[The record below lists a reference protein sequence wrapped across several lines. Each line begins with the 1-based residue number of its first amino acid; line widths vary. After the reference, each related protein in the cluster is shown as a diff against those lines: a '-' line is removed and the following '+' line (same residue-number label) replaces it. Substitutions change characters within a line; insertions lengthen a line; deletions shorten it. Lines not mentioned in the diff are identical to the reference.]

1 MTVVDPDGVDSDLL
15 EPVRQLPIDKGRP
28 VEDTVALSLSGGG
41 YRAMLFHT
49 GVLRRLNDVGF
60 LPRLNRVSSVSGGSI
75 AAGVLALAWKDLHFD
90 DTGSSTRFVELV
102 EKPVRALAGRTL
114 DLSSA
119 VEGLVMPWQSI
130 SDRLT
135 AAYREHLFGKA
146 TLQQLP
152 EAPVFVINATNV
164 GSGALVRFTRA
175 YLADWRVGRIDAPEI
190 ELARAVA
197 ASSAFPPVLS
207 PSRLDLKDAAWVDEE
222 GNDLA
227 TAEQRDELVLTDGG
241 VYDNLGIETAWKRC
255 RTILVSDGG
264 GQMGPDEDPAGDWAR
279 HMVRVVKVIDNQVR
293 VLRKRQVIE
302 GFKRGDRSGAYL
314 GIRSQIEDFHLP
326 DSLPAPP
333 EQTLRLAEIPTRL
346 ASIRAGDQERLINW
360 GYAICDTALR
370 RHVIPDAE
378 KPEGFP
384 YPNSAVG

>member
-1 MTVVDPDGVDSDLL
+1 MTALEPDGVDKELL
-15 EPVRQLPIDKGRP
+15 EPVRQLPIDKERP
-28 VEDTVALSLSGGG
+28 VEDTIALSLSGGG

-49 GVLRRLNDVGF
+49 GVLRRLNDAGY
-60 LPRLNRVSSVSGGSI
+60 LPRVSRISSVSGGSI
-75 AAGVLALAWKDLHFD
+75 VAGVLALAWEGLDFD
-90 DTGSSTRFVELV
+90 DTGSGAEFVDLV
-102 EKPVRALAGRTL
+102 EKPIRALAEHTL

-119 VEGLVMPWQSI
+119 IEGLVLPGRTI

-152 EAPVFVINATNV
+152 EAPIFVINATNV
-164 GSGALVRFTRA
+164 GSGALLRFTRA

-197 ASSAFPPVLS
+197 CSSAFPPVLS
-207 PSRLDLKDAAWVDEE
+207 PSRLDLKDATWVDEE

-227 TAEQRDELVLTDGG
+227 TAGQRDELVLTDGG

-255 RTILVSDGG
+255 RTVLVSDGG
-264 GQMGPDEDPAGDWAR
+264 GQMGPDDDPASDWAR
-279 HMVRVVKVIDNQVR
+279 HMVRVMKVVDNQVR

-302 GFKRGDRSGAYL
+302 GFKRGDRSGFYL
-314 GIRSQIEDFHLP
+314 GIRSDISDYHLP
-326 DSLPAPP
+326 DSLPAPQ
-333 EQTLRLAEIPTRL
+333 EQTLRLAEISTRL
-346 ASIRAGDQERLINW
+346 ASMKAVDQERLINW

-370 RHVIPDAE
+370 RHLIPDAA

-384 YPNSAVG
+384 YPHSALG

>member
-1 MTVVDPDGVDSDLL
+1 MTVVDPDGVDKELL
-15 EPVRQLPIDKGRP
+15 EPVRQLPIDKDRP
-28 VEDTVALSLSGGG
+28 VEDTIALSLSGGG

-49 GVLRRLNDVGF
+49 GVLRRLNDVGY
-60 LPRLNRVSSVSGGSI
+60 LPRLSRVSSVSGGSI
-75 AAGVLALAWKDLHFD
+75 AAGALALAWKGLEFD
-90 DTGSSTRFVELV
+90 DTGSSTEFVDLV
-102 EKPVRALAGRTL
+102 EKPIRALAGRTL

-119 VEGLVMPWQSI
+119 IEGLVLPGQSI

-135 AAYREHLFGKA
+135 AAYREHLFGTA

-164 GSGALVRFTRA
+164 GSGALLRFTRA
-175 YLADWRVGRIDAPEI
+175 YLADWRVGRIDAPEV

-197 ASSAFPPVLS
+197 SSSAFPPVLS

-255 RTILVSDGG
+255 QTVLVSDGG
-264 GQMGPDEDPAGDWAR
+264 GQMGPDEDPASDWAR

-314 GIRSQIEDFHLP
+314 GIRSEINDYHLP

-346 ASIRAGDQERLINW
+346 ASISAIDQERLINW
-360 GYAICDTALR
+360 GYAICDTAIR
-370 RHVIPDAE
+370 RHLIPDAE

-384 YPNSAVG
+384 YPHSAVG